1 MASARVAERAGLLP
15 TAGEVDGER
24 VWRLSRGA
32 TGYAS
37 SMTRASDDQRL
48 TVQAPGGRMLDV
60 LISGP
65 EAGLPLVF
73 HSGTP
78 AGLVGLGPMAEAV
91 SARGLRAVL
100 YSRPGYGGS
109 APPPGKV
116 GAEAGGGKGA
126 ALGRPG
132 LHDGSNS
139 GAVGGDPL
147 APARP

>member
-15 TAGEVDGER
+15 PAGEVDGER

-78 AGLVGLGPMAEAV
+78 AGLVGPGPMADAV
-91 SARGLRAVL
+91 CAPALRAVL
-100 YSRPGYGGS
+100 HSTPGS
-109 APPPGKV
+109 C
-116 GAEAGGGKGA
+116 
-126 ALGRPG
+126 R
-132 LHDGSNS
+132 
-139 GAVGGDPL
+139 
-147 APARP
+147 

>member
-1 MASARVAERAGLLP
+1 MAWARVAERAGLLP

-109 APPPGKV
+109 TPPPGRL
-116 GAEAGGGKGA
+116 GAGAAAGGAAGPDPPRPRPVLTPGRAGGGPPPPRRA
-126 ALGRPG
+126 
-132 LHDGSNS
+132 
-139 GAVGGDPL
+139 
-147 APARP
+147 

>member
-109 APPPGKV
+109 TPPPGQA
-116 GAEAGGGKGA
+116 GADAAGGRGPLPGPRGHA
-126 ALGRPG
+126 QVLTPG
-132 LHDGSNS
+132 L
-139 GAVGGDPL
+139 VG
-147 APARP
+147 RR

>member
-100 YSRPGYGGS
+100 YSRPGYGGPTPQPGRRGPDAAADAAARLERLGA
-109 APPPGKV
+109 APVITPGR
-116 GAEAGGGKGA
+116 AGGGPHG
-126 ALGRPG
+126 
-132 LHDGSNS
+132 
-139 GAVGGDPL
+139 
-147 APARP
+147 

>member
-48 TVQAPGGRMLDV
+48 MVQAPGGRMLDV

-109 APPPGKV
+109 NTQPGRR
-116 GAEAGGGKGA
+116 GADRAAGSGGGPGP
-126 ALGRPG
+126 AL
-132 LHDGSNS
+132 
-139 GAVGGDPL
+139 
-147 APARP
+147 